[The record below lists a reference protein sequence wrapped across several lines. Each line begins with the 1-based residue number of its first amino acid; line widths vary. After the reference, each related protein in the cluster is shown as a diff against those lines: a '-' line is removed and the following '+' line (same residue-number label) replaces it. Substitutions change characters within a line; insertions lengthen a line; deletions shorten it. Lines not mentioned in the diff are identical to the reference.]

1 MKSPSISRTILLCFT
16 VLGFTPI
23 YGQESNL
30 VYYTVKIDQSKLN
43 DSFKSSSPDSERF
56 LTYTVALDRSKS
68 IRDLQPADF
77 HFLEKTPLQR
87 YSSLKADNLKGQILS
102 IAQTRYT
109 PNPLNNE
116 LRPDSCCVFKM
127 EYDHGNL
134 VKRASFTTQGILN
147 DFVSLTYHPNGLL
160 KEQTFYNKDNQV
172 TYREVFDIDAN
183 GNYVSGQLYNEAGE
197 LHRNVKIE
205 GQNAFGQWTKVILY
219 TASGALYR
227 TEEYTY
233 DGNKLLSTLWTD
245 QDGKVIRDDQTRYD
259 QNGEPTYTK
268 MINTRFPMANGETFQ
283 RTDTYD
289 EYGNWT
295 QRSILDAN
303 GKVSR
308 VIKRQYTY
316 K

>member
-23 YGQESNL
+23 YGQETHL
-30 VYYTVKIDQSKLN
+30 AYYTVHIDQSKLDN
-43 DSFKSSSPDSERF
+43 SFKSSSPKSERF
-56 LTYTVALDRSKS
+56 LTYTVAIDRSKS

-77 HFLEKTPLQR
+77 HFLEKTSLQR

-102 IAQTRYT
+102 IEQTRHT
-109 PNPLNNE
+109 PDPLNNA
-116 LRPDSCCVFKM
+116 LQQDSCCVFKM
-127 EYDHGNL
+127 EYANGNL
-134 VKRASFTTQGILN
+134 LKRASFTTQGILN
-147 DFVSLTYHPNGLL
+147 DFVACTYHHNGLL
-160 KEQTFYNKDNQV
+160 KEQTFYNKDNKI

-183 GNYVSGQLYNEAGE
+183 GNYVGGKMYNEAGE

-219 TASGALYR
+219 TASGTLYR

-233 DGNKLLSTLWTD
+233 EGNKLLSTLWTD
-245 QDGKVIRDDQTRYD
+245 QNGKVIRDDQTRYD
-259 QNGEPTYTK
+259 QNGQPAYFK
-268 MINTRFPMANGETFQ
+268 MINTQFPIANGEIFQ

-289 EYGNWT
+289 QYGNWT

-303 GKVSR
+303 GQVSKV
-308 VIKRQYTY
+308 VKRQYTY